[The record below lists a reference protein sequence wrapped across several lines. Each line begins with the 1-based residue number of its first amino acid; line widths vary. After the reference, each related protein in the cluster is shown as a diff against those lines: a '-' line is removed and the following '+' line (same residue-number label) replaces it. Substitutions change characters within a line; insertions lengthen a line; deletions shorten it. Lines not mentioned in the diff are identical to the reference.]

1 MAQNT
6 QPQITPQQREYVNS
20 VTPPKNKQNKQMSTQ
35 SHLQFSEIKDGVVV
49 MRDGS
54 LRTVIICSPTN
65 FDLKSPAEKDAIEFA
80 YQGFLNG
87 LHFPIQI
94 VIQSRKIDLDAYLA
108 KLDRIQGEQSNALL
122 ASLMEDYVLNIR
134 GLLDEVNIME
144 KRFYVV
150 VPYYST
156 VVSKAN
162 ILTKLRGA
170 TNESTQTTQTTI
182 EYEQRKKDLMQR
194 TAIVAQG
201 LAQVG
206 VRSAVLQTQEVIEL
220 FYNSYNIA
228 ESQSQSLTDIADV
241 NTPAVTRE
249 GGMVQPKAP
258 APKETEPQDLFSAAK
273 ATQPAQAQPQPPVQ
287 PQTQPAP
294 VAQAT
299 QPPVPQVRQVQTNPP
314 GA

>member
-1 MAQNT
+1 MAQNN
-6 QPQITPQQREYVNS
+6 QPQISPQQREYVKS
-20 VTPPKNKQNKQMSTQ
+20 VTPPKKTRNKQMSTQ
-35 SHLQFSEIKDGVVV
+35 SHLPFSEIKDGIVV

-54 LRTVIICSPTN
+54 LRMIILCSPTN

-94 VIQSRKIDLDAYLA
+94 IVQSRKIDLDAYLT
-108 KLDRIQGEQSNALL
+108 KLEGIQSNQANPLL

-150 VPYYST
+150 VPYYT
-156 VVSKAN
+156 DILSKAN

-170 TNESTQTTQTTI
+170 TNSNTEVTQTTG
-182 EYEQRKKDLMQR
+182 EYEQRKRDLLQR
-194 TAIVAQG
+194 TNLVATG

-206 VRSAVLQTQEVIEL
+206 VRAAVLNTQEVIEL

-228 ESQSQSLTDIADV
+228 ESQSQTLTSIADV
-241 NTPAVTRE
+241 STPAVTRT
-249 GGMVQPKAP
+249 GPLVAP
-258 APKETEPQDLFSAAK
+258 QNPTTKEVEPPDLYAAAK
-273 ATQPAQAQPQPPVQ
+273 QAQQVTQQVPQPGG
-287 PQTQPAP
+287 QT
-294 VAQAT
+294 
-299 QPPVPQVRQVQTNPP
+299 
-314 GA
+314 